1 MILASYEIPLET
13 PSKKNQRINT
23 RSGRS
28 FPSKR
33 YSEWHRVASKIL
45 RQQGLPETPISGRV
59 KVEGFFVRGDH
70 RVRDNNNS
78 GASILDL
85 FVDVGILE
93 DDRDSIVVSESWT
106 KVGIKKDAPVAT
118 INIWS
123 LDD

>member
-1 MILASYEIPLET
+1 MLLASYEIPLET

-33 YSEWHRVASKIL
+33 YTDWHRHASLVVKL
-45 RQQGLPETPISGRV
+45 QGIPATPISGRV
-59 KVEGFFVRGDH
+59 RVEGFFVRGDN

-85 FVDVGILE
+85 FVDLGILE
-93 DDRDSIVVSESWT
+93 DDRDTIVVSESWT
-106 KVGIKKDAPVAT
+106 KVAVKKDQPKAT
-118 INIWS
+118 INIWT
-123 LDD
+123 LD